1 MIRSLIPSSPGMAE
15 EEVHLVEEEEG
26 GDYCSLRL
34 RKTTPPFTS
43 LGWILLR
50 RNMRILSQVL

>member
-1 MIRSLIPSSPGMAE
+1 MIRSLIPSRPGMAE
-15 EEVHLVEEEEG
+15 EEVHLVEEGEEERR

-34 RKTTPPFTS
+34 QKTTSP
-43 LGWILLR
+43 GWILVR

>member
-15 EEVHLVEEEEG
+15 EEVHLVVEEEEEG

-34 RKTTPPFTS
+34 QKTTPPFS
-43 LGWILLR
+43 FLGW